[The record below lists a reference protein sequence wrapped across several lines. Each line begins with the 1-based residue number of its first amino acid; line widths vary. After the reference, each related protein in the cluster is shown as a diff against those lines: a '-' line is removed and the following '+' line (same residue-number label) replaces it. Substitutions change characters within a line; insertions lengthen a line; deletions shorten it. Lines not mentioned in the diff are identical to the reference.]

1 MRAWT
6 TGTTEL
12 ASGVFAYVQAG
23 GGLCI
28 ANAGMIAG
36 DTGLTVI
43 DALFTPAMTRALL
56 GEAARVAPGPVARL
70 INTHHHVDHMLG
82 NVLFPPETEIVAHAR
97 AKAEMERSGLS
108 ALPVIAR
115 IAPHFEQAI
124 SDAAERLPD
133 VTFTAGMI
141 ELTAGGRPLQ
151 LLHYGTGH
159 TRGDVLV
166 YLPEQRILFTGDL
179 GFLYVTPLAHEGH
192 IGNWIRIGERVLT
205 EVDAD
210 VIVPG
215 HGPVGTKR
223 DLEVALG
230 YLRLVHDGARKAFEA
245 GASEREAV
253 ASIDLGE
260 YAEWTEAERIIPN
273 VMRCYQEFRGE
284 LEGVL
289 R

>member
-1 MRAWT
+1 MREWT
-6 TGTTEL
+6 TGTTEV
-12 ASGVFAYVQAG
+12 ADGVFAYVQAA
-23 GGLCI
+23 GGLCV

-36 DTGLTVI
+36 TDGLTVI

-56 GEAARVAPGPVARL
+56 GEATRVSRAPITRL
-70 INTHHHVDHMLG
+70 VNTHHHVDHTLG
-82 NVLFPPETEIVAHAR
+82 NALFPEEAEIVAHAR
-97 AKAEMERSGLS
+97 AKAEMERAGLS
-108 ALPVIAR
+108 ALPIIAR
-115 IAPHFEQAI
+115 IAPHFEPEI
-124 SDAAERLPD
+124 EGVTERLPG

-159 TRGDVLV
+159 TSGDVLA
-166 YLPEQRILFTGDL
+166 YLPQERVLFTGDL
-179 GFLYVTPLAHEGH
+179 AFFYVTPLAHEGH
-192 IGNWIRIGERVLT
+192 IGNWISIGERVLR

-210 VIVPG
+210 VLVPG
-215 HGPVGTKR
+215 HGPVGTRR

-230 YLRLVHDGARKAFEA
+230 YLRLVHEGARKAFDA

-260 YAEWTEAERIIPN
+260 YAEWTEAERIVPN

-284 LEGVL
+284 LESIL
-289 R
+289 Q